1 MPISPT
7 FDAMRVQR
15 MQIARGRSRRA
26 LAKLLAWKWKH
37 LWKLLNMNIHTYVR
51 TPHRYRLWLGQ
62 EESSSRRP
70 ILVEVPK
77 ERPVRSGQM
86 VWELPR
92 HNARLMPSEGR
103 SWCWRRRRRIKKK
116 KEKHK
121 EEKFRSSNALALFIT
136 LFSPFLSTDDAA
148 AAACLCWPNKSWQ
161 TENVRLNQTESTASS
176 RPAPRATPTRILR
189 QTICRSFWYKL
200 LGTKR
205 QTLRAFF
212 CMAQSDRRKPAST

>member
-1 MPISPT
+1 M
-7 FDAMRVQR
+7 
-15 MQIARGRSRRA
+15 
-26 LAKLLAWKWKH
+26 LEKKK
-37 LWKLLNMNIHTYVR
+37 KN
-51 TPHRYRLWLGQ
+51 
-62 EESSSRRP
+62 
-70 ILVEVPK
+70 
-77 ERPVRSGQM
+77 
-86 VWELPR
+86 
-92 HNARLMPSEGR
+92 
-103 SWCWRRRRRIKKK
+103 KKK

-136 LFSPFLSTDDAA
+136 LFSPFLSTDD

-212 CMAQSDRRKPAST
+212 CMAKVTEESQPAHRPKLAKNLYSFAYEKYTKKRPQEDDNGTFLAKTP